1 MTTENT
7 NKPSDTQIESK
18 LPELT
23 NQLIATCIVDHD
35 ICPLTTPINIE
46 GKTVNAVVR
55 KRKAVVRDRVNA
67 VRFSIDMFDIELADA
82 VRAFV
87 ASQICGFGTLE
98 METVTETDKSG
109 KEQTIVKS
117 AKLVEGSMVAVGA
130 DTLLDH
136 MGIGDYTNVAYLM
149 GKN

>member
-1 MTTENT
+1 M
-7 NKPSDTQIESK
+7 
-18 LPELT
+18 
-23 NQLIATCIVDHD
+23 
-35 ICPLTTPINIE
+35 E